1 MIWMIISI
9 LILLTILSILL
20 IYLMIRF
27 KIGKQKAELQW
38 QQMTVQKIKNLGTT
52 KSLEILP
59 LIDWYTSRKDLKGE
73 AGVSYLIKTD
83 RNSILFDVGYNM
95 EQSAPSPLLHNMKQL
110 GITIDDFDA
119 VVISHNHLDH
129 VGGMKRQ
136 RQRSFS
142 LTNHQIDLGKKS
154 VYTPIPMTY
163 PGLNPICTENPTVI
177 AKGVATIGI
186 IPNQDF
192 FLGWIAE
199 QALAV
204 NVKGKGIVLI
214 VGCGHQTLPKIVK
227 RAEALFEEPIY
238 GIVGGLHY
246 PVTDSRVKVMGIRM
260 QKYLGTCRLPW
271 KPITMDMVQENI
283 DFLKKQ
289 NPRVVGL
296 SAHDSCDAS
305 IAAFRNAFPTVYK
318 EVKVGKRIVVS
329 NDE

>member
-1 MIWMIISI
+1 
-9 LILLTILSILL
+9 
-20 IYLMIRF
+20 
-27 KIGKQKAELQW
+27 
-38 QQMTVQKIKNLGTT
+38 TT

-73 AGVSYLIKTD
+73 AGVSYLIRTD
-83 RNSILFDVGYNM
+83 GNSILFDVGYNM
-95 EQSAPSPLLHNMKQL
+95 EQSDPSPLLHNMKQL
-110 GITIDDFDA
+110 GITIDDFEA
-119 VVISHNHLDH
+119 IVISHNHLDH

-142 LTNHQIDLGKKS
+142 LTSNQIDLGKKL

-163 PGLNPICTENPTVI
+163 PGLDPIYTEKPTVI
-177 AKGVATIGI
+177 AKGVATIGT

-204 NVKGKGIVLI
+204 NVKEKGIVLI

-246 PVTDSRVKVMGIRM
+246 PVTDSRVKVVGIRM

-271 KPITMDMVQENI
+271 RSITMDLVQENI

-289 NPRVVGL
+289 NPKVVGL

-305 IAAFRNAFPTVYK
+305 IAAFRDAFPTAYN
-318 EVKVGKRIVVS
+318 EVKVGKGIVVS